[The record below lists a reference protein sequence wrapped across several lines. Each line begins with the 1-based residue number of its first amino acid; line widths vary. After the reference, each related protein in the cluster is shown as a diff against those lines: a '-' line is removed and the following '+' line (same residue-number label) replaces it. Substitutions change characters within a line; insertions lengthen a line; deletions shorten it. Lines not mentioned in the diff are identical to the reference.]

1 MILTKRKHFESFRK
15 SFEERTILDGDH
27 CTPRGRTSNFSH
39 SSLRISGV
47 LSARVLLR
55 TLRPTLRGAG
65 DPGCDFGTQTW
76 WGVKKYPPSPFA
88 EAVPIFRKGRG
99 RHASPSLGSTSFP
112 RAQWRRFWPP
122 RRSLPAQAVESVVQL
137 QNERGRW
144 AAAAS
149 APAAAGR
156 HG

>member
-15 SFEERTILDGDH
+15 SFQERTILDGDH
-27 CTPRGRTSNFSH
+27 CTPRDRTRNFSH

-76 WGVKKYPPSPFA
+76 WGVKKPPPFVIRRGCA
-88 EAVPIFRKGRG
+88 NLPKGAGPACLSVARFYVISARPVEAVLATAPFIAGAGRG
-99 RHASPSLGSTSFP
+99 VG
-112 RAQWRRFWPP
+112 
-122 RRSLPAQAVESVVQL
+122 
-137 QNERGRW
+137 G
-144 AAAAS
+144 AAAE
-149 APAAAGR
+149 
-156 HG
+156 